1 MKAKRKNLI
10 VRANPEQKE
19 SHEIQMPDGSI
30 ISIYL
35 GRKFGENNREVYPN
49 VCEVVSVGEDVFGVS
64 VGDRIILHHNII
76 QNEAAQIKKED
87 GYVYLGIPADSLI
100 YAKIAEDGTLIPLF
114 RNLIGERIVK
124 DKMSQFEYE
133 DVTEPQKFKILS
145 VPDDYTD
152 VAAGDTILAYKL
164 SDYEMVYHYNNRECR
179 AIRIA
184 ADDILAIF
192 N

>member
-49 VCEVVSVGEDVFGVS
+49 VCEVISVGEDVSGIL
-64 VGDRIILHHNII
+64 VGDKIILHHNII

-145 VPDDYTD
+145 VPDDYVD